1 MFTSFIV
8 IPQLV
13 ELPKSSGFGFG
24 ASVTGAGLFL
34 LPMTVMMLIV
44 GPMAGR
50 LEHRFGSKPPLVA
63 GTVFAVCAFLL
74 LAVGH
79 GARIDVYLASALLGV
94 GIGLA
99 FAAMANLIVEAVP
112 ADQTGVATG
121 MNTIARSIGGALG
134 SQVVASILSAS
145 VVAGTLPREHG
156 FTVSFYVAA
165 GALALGTLVALAIP
179 GREAAEVREAAPGQ
193 AAPARAA

>member
-1 MFTSFIV
+1 
-8 IPQLV
+8 
-13 ELPKSSGFGFG
+13 
-24 ASVTGAGLFL
+24 
-34 LPMTVMMLIV
+34 
-44 GPMAGR
+44 
-50 LEHRFGSKPPLVA
+50 
-63 GTVFAVCAFLL
+63 
-74 LAVGH
+74 
-79 GARIDVYLASALLGV
+79 V

-99 FAAMANLIVEAVP
+99 FAAMANLIVEAVR

-145 VVAGTLPREHG
+145 VVAATGLPREHG